1 MHGALP
7 WMDEEPAESLWVRI
21 SGQTN
26 TGDIVVDVCCRPPD
40 HEEVVKA
47 FLRQLEE
54 ASCLQADEDMGD
66 FKHPSICWKGRCG
79 QRGGWKTV

>member
-21 SGQTN
+21 SGQIN
-26 TGDIVVDVCCRPPD
+26 TGDIVVDARCRTPNQE
-40 HEEVVKA
+40 EEVVEA

-66 FKHPSICWKGRCG
+66 FNHPNICWKGNTPRH
-79 QRGGWKTV
+79 KH